1 MKDLKTYEF
10 GADIEVLRRAC
21 DSGFPPA
28 ELEPAFRAVVSE
40 IVSMTRETPRSIY
53 LCSPEAHAEARDRF
67 AFLLAKLLREH
78 VPTVILV
85 DCAFLSV
92 GLSGIVPHRDALG
105 FLDLLLYGTS
115 IGVITQETAHGV
127 RVVGAG
133 SFAVTKKCP
142 FVMDAFAAARRYLV
156 NQAKCVIFVGPA
168 TDDEENLHPLA
179 GNVDLAVL
187 VRTGERFGVR
197 ALDPLEEKIAAT
209 ENAAAW
215 SVRINTRAAPPA
227 ADGTRATPGGE
238 PTLVAEVEDLVETI
252 GEKPP
257 SPTARR
263 GTARPESPPSRPAPA
278 EPPIRPGRRT
288 VEATAH
294 GRAAERRRAVSSR
307 FIRVVA
313 AAVAIGLVVFVV
325 WWLYLT
331 RSVRERGRESA
342 GSGGGATTAVTTTP
356 SVKDSLAAAP
366 STSLQTS
373 PQTAA
378 SQEGVTTARSEAD
391 TAVPDVSI
399 GARETPARRGET
411 ALSTYDSIHFAETLD
426 EFADRYI
433 IHVSSF
439 KGIEKAREEA
449 LYLAGAGYPV
459 FIYRVDLGSKGMW
472 HRVYAGPYATREDA
486 MEHKINL
493 DGNPRIKST
502 RISKV
507 PG

>member
-10 GADIEVLRRAC
+10 GADIGVLRKAC

-28 ELEPAFRAVVSE
+28 ELEPAFRAVVSG

-53 LCSPEAHAEARDRF
+53 LCSPDAHAEARDRF

-78 VPTVILV
+78 VPTALLV

-142 FVMDAFAAARRYLV
+142 FVIDAFAAARRYLV

-179 GNVDLAVL
+179 GSVDLAVL

-215 SVRINTRAAPPA
+215 SVRINTRAALPA
-227 ADGTRATPGGE
+227 ADGTRATPE
-238 PTLVAEVEDLVETI
+238 VDPTLVAEVEDLVETI
-252 GEKPP
+252 GDRPP
-257 SPTARR
+257 SPATRWRAS
-263 GTARPESPPSRPAPA
+263 RPEIPPSRRAPG
-278 EPPIRPGRRT
+278 EPPIHPAGRPA
-288 VEATAH
+288 EAAEP
-294 GRAAERRRAVSSR
+294 GRAAARRRAVGSR

-342 GSGGGATTAVTTTP
+342 GSGSRATTAVITTP

-366 STSLQTS
+366 STTPLTSAQTT
-373 PQTAA
+373 PQ
-378 SQEGVTTARSEAD
+378 EPVTTSRSRTDSA
-391 TAVPDVSI
+391 AADVSTR
-399 GARETPARRGET
+399 AREAPAGRGET
-411 ALSTYDSIHFAETLD
+411 AASTYAGIHYAETLD

-449 LYLAGAGYPV
+449 FYLSGAGYPV

-472 HRVYAGPYATREDA
+472 HRVYVGPYATREDA